1 MNMVNVK
8 EDDIFVVHDIKVAIG
23 ERGSNNIYFFK
34 EGKHVSI
41 ELENFVEMTRP
52 IVKYLYE
59 EGFVKA
65 KSLKV
70 TILSK

>member
-1 MNMVNVK
+1 MVNVK
-8 EDDIFVVHDIKVAIG
+8 EDEIFIVHDIKVAIG
-23 ERGSNNIYFFK
+23 ERNNNIFFFK
-34 EGKHVSI
+34 EGKHLSK
-41 ELENFVEMTRP
+41 ELNEFVEMTRP

-59 EGFVKA
+59 EGFIKA

>member
-1 MNMVNVK
+1 MVNVH
-8 EDDIFVVHDIKVAIG
+8 EDDIFIVHDLKVAI
-23 ERGSNNIYFFK
+23 SNNKTNVYFFK
-34 EGKHVSI
+34 EGKHND
-41 ELENFVEMTRP
+41 LMLQDFVDMTRP
-52 IVKYLYE
+52 IVKYLHD

>member
-1 MNMVNVK
+1 MVNVK
-8 EDDIFVVHDIKVAIG
+8 EDDIFIVHDIKVAIG
-23 ERGSNNIYFFK
+23 ERNSNIYFFK
-34 EGKHVSI
+34 EGKHLSL
-41 ELENFVEMTRP
+41 ELDDFVQMTRP

-59 EGFVKA
+59 EGFIKA